1 MDGRRIGGIDY
12 SLLCPAVTIYTG
24 EKENFSFENCK
35 SFFLSGVKKYEDY
48 QYKNIEGSPQF
59 KLWETPEERYD
70 FISDWA
76 LDILISNEIEN
87 VAIEDYSYGSK
98 GKVFHIAEN
107 TGLLKYKIWQADM
120 KMSLIAPKAIKKFA
134 TGNGNANKELMY
146 ESFLKETSRNL
157 QEELVVKSE
166 KIGNPTSDIVDSYY
180 ICKMMLDSQ
189 E

>member
-12 SLLCPAVTIYTG
+12 SLSCPAVTIYTG
-24 EKENFSFENCK
+24 EKENFSFDNCQ

-76 LDILISNEIEN
+76 LDILITHKIEL

-107 TGLLKYKIWQADM
+107 TGLLKYKIWQAEI
-120 KMSLIAPKAIKKFA
+120 KMHLVAPTVIKKFA
-134 TGNGNANKELMY
+134 TGKGNANKESMY
-146 ESFLKETSRNL
+146 ESFLQETSRNL

-180 ICKMMLDSQ
+180 ICKMAL
-189 E
+189 EII

>member
-12 SLLCPAVTIYTG
+12 SLSCPAVTIYTG
-24 EKENFSFENCK
+24 EKENFSFDNCQ

-48 QYKNIEGSPQF
+48 RYKNIEGSPQF

-76 LDILISNEIEN
+76 LDILTTHKIEL

-107 TGLLKYKIWQADM
+107 TGLLKYKIWQAEI
-120 KMSLIAPKAIKKFA
+120 KMHLVAPTVIKKFA
-134 TGNGNANKELMY
+134 TGKGNANKESMY
-146 ESFLKETSRNL
+146 ESFLQETSRNL

-180 ICKMMLDSQ
+180 ICKMAL
-189 E
+189 EII